1 MVRREKLTIVS
12 VKLKKHFLVARSI
25 YAKTARLVEVVS
37 PNVLRIEN
45 SGRQEE
51 VQLIGLMDMSPK
63 AHGKMRAEIQKNK

>member
-12 VKLKKHFLVARSI
+12 VKLKKHFFSREK
-25 YAKTARLVEVVS
+25 YTQKTARLVEVVS

-63 AHGKMRAEIQKNK
+63 AHGKMRAEIQKK